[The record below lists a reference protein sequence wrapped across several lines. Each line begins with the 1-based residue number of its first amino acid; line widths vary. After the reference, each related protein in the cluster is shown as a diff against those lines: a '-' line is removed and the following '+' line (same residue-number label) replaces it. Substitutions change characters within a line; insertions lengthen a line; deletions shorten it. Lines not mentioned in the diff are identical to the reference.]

1 MLDQYPWTYNCY
13 LSRIIRFCIMPRQK
27 KIQGNRML
35 TTKICPGFP
44 YNSQGLYIW
53 ENISGNWYS
62 FLRRWSGW
70 IPTLIH
76 GLELPS
82 LSISVSVIFKYSNQ
96 VLRWI
101 SPQRTYIMW
110 GGGSLWFT
118 IPRRIDIFC
127 LKAPLFYPTNIGCDI
142 NDWII
147 FIYPEA
153 YQLAR

>member
-1 MLDQYPWTYNCY
+1 
-13 LSRIIRFCIMPRQK
+13 MPMQK

-35 TTKICPGFP
+35 PTKIFPAFP

-53 ENISGNWYS
+53 ENISGNWFS
-62 FLRRWSGW
+62 LLRRWSGW
-70 IPTLIH
+70 ISTLIH

-82 LSISVSVIFKYSNQ
+82 LSISVPVIFKCSNQ

-101 SPQRTYIMW
+101 SPENLYHVMRWQFR
-110 GGGSLWFT
+110 FT

-127 LKAPLFYPTNIGCDI
+127 LKAPLCSPTNIACDI

-153 YQLAR
+153 YQLARKENLCFWNQWQQTNIRLP